1 MKGSSIIRK
10 PVQLLHLW
18 CFISPEIEQH
28 RNFRDRQM
36 SRLSYAAQNEDE
48 AKMEPGDRA
57 GAQLGWVPRTGWVP
71 PPVPSPSQA
80 PRVLPATGCT
90 CLSAR
95 LALSTA
101 LGALKCT
108 GSRSVPRSESLL
120 FSCIGRNR
128 TWSCDQHCSIP
139 HFALRKNTFPLQI
152 FLLKWT
158 DFGFQVF

>member
-18 CFISPEIEQH
+18 YFISPETEQH

-36 SRLSYAAQNEDE
+36 SHLSYAAQNEDE
-48 AKMEPGDRA
+48 AKMEPGDGA
-57 GAQLGWVPRTGWVP
+57 GAPLGWVPRTGWVP
-71 PPVPSPSQA
+71 LPVPSPSQA

-108 GSRSVPRSESLL
+108 WSRSVPRSESLVFL
-120 FSCIGRNR
+120 YWQEQNKVMRSALC
-128 TWSCDQHCSIP
+128 IP
-139 HFALRKNTFPLQI
+139 HFALRKNTLPLHI

-158 DFGFQVF
+158 DFGLQIF